1 MKYNMRE
8 WVRGILA
15 SREKRAFPLMTCV
28 GLQLTGLRVIDVVKD
43 AEKQADCVMVLASR
57 YPSAAAI
64 TVMDLSVEAEAFGS
78 SIRFTENETPTVTG
92 RMVTDAGADALTV
105 PTVGSGR
112 TGVYLEAVALSAA
125 GIADRPV
132 FGCLI
137 GPFSLAGR
145 LCGMTEALMNIHMN
159 PGALRTVLEKCAD
172 FLARYARAFRD
183 AGAAGVVIAEPAAGL
198 ISPAQCDDFSSS
210 FVKGIVGEVQDD
222 EFMVIL
228 HNCGSTRRHVAS
240 MASTG
245 AMGLHFG
252 NVVDMADVLPQ
263 VPAGVLVSGNL
274 DPVRVLKDGTAA
286 EVREAV
292 REVLRKTEGYGNFVL
307 SSGCDVPG
315 GTPLG
320 NIDEFFSALQ
330 DYNAGAR

>member
-1 MKYNMRE
+1 MRDWARE
-8 WVRGILA
+8 IIA
-15 SREKRAFPLMTCV
+15 SGEKRAFPLMTCV

-43 AEKQADCVMVLASR
+43 GKKQADCIRALASR
-57 YPSAAAI
+57 YPSAAEI
-64 TVMDLSVEAEAFGS
+64 TAMDLSVEAEAFGS
-78 SIRFTENETPTVTG
+78 SIRFTDNETPTVTG
-92 RMVTDAGADALTV
+92 SMVTDAGAEALAV
-105 PTVGSGR
+105 PPVGSGR

-125 GIADRPV
+125 VMTDRPV

-159 PGALRTVLEKCAD
+159 PGALRAVLGKCAD
-172 FLARYARAFRD
+172 FLTQYARAFRD
-183 AGAAGVVIAEPAAGL
+183 TGADGIVIAEPAAGL

-210 FVKGIVGEVQDD
+210 FVKRIIGEVQD
-222 EFMVIL
+222 ERFMAVL

-263 VPAGVLVSGNL
+263 VPAGVLVFGNL

-286 EVREAV
+286 EVREAA
-292 REVLRKTEGYGNFVL
+292 RELLRKTEGYGNFVL
-307 SSGCDVPG
+307 SSGCDVPH

-320 NIDEFFSALQ
+320 NIDELFGALH
-330 DYNAGAR
+330 DHNTGAR